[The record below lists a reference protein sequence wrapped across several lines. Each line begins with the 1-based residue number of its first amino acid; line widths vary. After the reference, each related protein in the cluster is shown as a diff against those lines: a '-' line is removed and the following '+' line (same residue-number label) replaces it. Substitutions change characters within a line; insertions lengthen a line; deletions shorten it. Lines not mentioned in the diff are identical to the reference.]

1 MDKRLLELL
10 CCPVTKRPLR
20 PVSREQLRALN
31 AAIEGGAVVKVGG
44 EAIAQPLTDA
54 LVRDDG
60 QVVYPV
66 DDGIPVLLAEEAIGT
81 TQLTDFPA

>member
-20 PVSREQLRALN
+20 PISREQLRALN
-31 AAIEGGAVVKVGG
+31 AAIEAGNVARVGG
-44 EAIAQPLTDA
+44 EAVAGALSDA
-54 LVRDDG
+54 LVREDG
-60 QVVYPV
+60 QVIYPI

-81 TQLTDFPA
+81 TQLADFPR

>member
-20 PVSREQLRALN
+20 PISREQLRALN
-31 AAIEGGAVVKVGG
+31 AAIGAGGVVRVGG
-44 EAIAQPLTDA
+44 EAVAATLADA
-54 LVRDDG
+54 LVREDG

-81 TQLTDFPA
+81 TQLADFPR

>member
-10 CCPVTKRPLR
+10 CCPVSKRPLR
-20 PVSREQLRALN
+20 PASREQLRVLN
-31 AAIEGGAVVKVGG
+31 AVIAAGQVVKVGG
-44 EAIAQPLTDA
+44 EPVTQPLSGA
-54 LVRDDG
+54 LVREDG

-81 TQLTDFPA
+81 TQFSDFPR

>member
-20 PVSREQLRALN
+20 PISRDQLRALN
-31 AAIEGGAVVKVGG
+31 AAIEAGNVARVGG
-44 EAIAQPLTDA
+44 EPVSLALSDA
-54 LVRDDG
+54 LVREDG
-60 QVVYPV
+60 QVIYPI

-81 TQLTDFPA
+81 TQLADFPR

>member
-20 PVSREQLRALN
+20 PISREQLRAVN
-31 AAIEGGAVVKVGG
+31 TAIGAGSAVKVGG
-44 EAIAQPLTDA
+44 EALAEALADA
-54 LVRDDG
+54 LIREDG
-60 QVVYPV
+60 QVIYPI

-81 TQLTDFPA
+81 TQFNDFPR